1 MKAFLISSALR
12 IASVTATIGMVEF
25 DHYGATVYIWAY
37 KTTMLLLLI
46 SCILISMIAIA
57 NNVNRYEKNLYDGL
71 RSGGIRRGLSVA
83 LGFGMAGYM
92 LINNFAIIGVLQ
104 LLCMAVYFVN
114 RSLSLTFGLKEEE

>member
-37 KTTMLLLLI
+37 KITMLLLLI
-46 SCILISMIAIA
+46 GCILISMLAIA
-57 NNVNRYEKNLYDGL
+57 NNVNRYEKKLYDGL

-83 LGFGMAGYM
+83 LGFGMAAY
-92 LINNFAIIGVLQ
+92 LFINNFAIIGVIQ

-114 RSLSLTFGLKEEE
+114 RSFSLTFGLKEEK